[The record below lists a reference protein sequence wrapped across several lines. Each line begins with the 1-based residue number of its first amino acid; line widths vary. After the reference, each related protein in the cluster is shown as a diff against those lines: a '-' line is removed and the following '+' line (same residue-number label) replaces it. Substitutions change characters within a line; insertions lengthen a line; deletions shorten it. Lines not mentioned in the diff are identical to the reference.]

1 MFQLKDFDKD
11 HITDNV
17 LKQID
22 LYVKNPEF
30 DLEKIG
36 SRSIAAKY
44 LGMWVIAI
52 EKYAKMY
59 R

>member
-1 MFQLKDFDKD
+1 
-11 HITDNV
+11 V
-17 LKQID
+17 
-22 LYVKNPEF
+22 
-30 DLEKIG
+30 EKIG
-36 SRSIAAKY
+36 TQSKCAKY

>member
-1 MFQLKDFDKD
+1 MDFY
-11 HITDNV
+11 I
-17 LKQID
+17 
-22 LYVKNPEF
+22 KNPEF

-36 SRSIAAKY
+36 TKSIAAKH

>member
-1 MFQLKDFDKD
+1 MKEIDKD
-11 HITDNV
+11 NITDHI

-22 LYVKNPEF
+22 FFTKNPEF

-36 SRSIAAKY
+36 TKSIAAKY
-44 LGMWVIAI
+44 LGMWVNAI